1 MRVFELLRPFR
12 TLAAEVRRLF
22 SRRSARKLVA
32 QQLPRG
38 LRPSAPQPL
47 RLSLRAPLALDDAP
61 FGEFRTLPLFAHAI
75 RGRRPSRLLR
85 LAALP
90 RPPRRLE
97 VLRPRNPRLYA
108 ELRPPLEVDSLSLFS
123 DAPPPGS
130 VRRGRP
136 PTPLSR

>member
-1 MRVFELLRPFR
+1 MRMIDLLCPFR
-12 TLAAEVRRLF
+12 TLAAAVRRLF

-38 LRPSAPQPL
+38 LLPSAPQPL

-90 RPPRRLE
+90 RPPRPPAA
-97 VLRPRNPRLYA
+97 LRPPPLRPA
-108 ELRPPLEVDSLSLFS
+108 PWLRPPLRG
-123 DAPPPGS
+123 APP
-130 VRRGRP
+130 
-136 PTPLSR
+136 SR